1 MTDTKEPKEPKETPN
16 PSELA
21 KVYDAKSVEKH
32 WYQTWMKSGY
42 FKASSKSRK
51 KPYTIVIPPPN
62 ITGILHMGHALNNTL
77 QDILIRY
84 KRMSG
89 YEALWM
95 PGTDHA
101 GIATQN
107 VVEKS
112 LREENLSRHLLGR
125 EKFLERVWKW
135 REKYGNTIIR
145 QLQRMGS
152 SCDWERTRFTMDEG
166 LSEAV
171 REVFVRLYEKGLIY
185 RGKYIINWCPRCQ
198 TALSDEEV
206 QHKDVTGH
214 LYYLKYAIEDTDQHV
229 TIATTRPETMLGDT
243 AIGYNPEDERYKHL
257 EGKIAILPLLNRRL
271 RIIQDKDID
280 PKFGSGALKITPA
293 HDPVDFN
300 LAQKHGLELINV
312 MNPDGTLN
320 EHAGPYQ
327 GLDRFEAR
335 RKIIAELEDRRIL
348 LETKEHVH
356 AIGHCYRC
364 QTVVEPYLSL
374 QWFVHMKPLAKP
386 AIAAV
391 KDGKTTFTPKRWT
404 KVYLDWMNNI
414 KDWCISR
421 QIWWGHRIP
430 VWYCQT
436 CRTPEILK
444 HVDEFAGKKIN
455 IGTKLY
461 TEPGMMVSRQTPKA
475 CKACGGTDLI
485 QDSDVL
491 DTWFSSWLWPF
502 STLGWPKE
510 NKDLKFFYPTAT
522 LVTGYEIIF
531 FWVARMM
538 MAGHEFMKKEPF
550 KEVYI
555 HGIVRD
561 ENGAKMS
568 KSLGNAVDPLGIID
582 EYGADALRYAII
594 SITSEGQD
602 VYASKE
608 KFEVGRNFANKIW
621 NAARFALIN
630 LENRA
635 VEPKAPKTGALSPID
650 LWILSRLNQTI
661 QEVTE
666 SLNRSRFNEA
676 ASNLYDFFWHQFC
689 DWYLELAKPNIKSK
703 ETQWVLY
710 TVLDNSLRLLHP
722 FMPFI
727 TEEIWQKIPHKG
739 DSIMLSAWPK
749 ANKRLINKKIESEV
763 QLVIGEIQ
771 AIRNVRSA
779 WQINPKEL
787 VSVAVKTARDKE
799 LKILKNY
806 STHVVQMARISSL
819 QLGKNIT
826 RPKESAVANIGR
838 VETYVV
844 LSGLVD
850 IQVERQRIESAL
862 SDVEKMIR
870 GLEGRLANEEFVKK
884 APKDIVE
891 KERKR
896 AEELENRKK
905 RLEENLKTLSE

>member
-1 MTDTKEPKEPKETPN
+1 MSNPASQEVSKVYEPKHI
-16 PSELA
+16 
-21 KVYDAKSVEKH
+21 EKA
-32 WYQTWMKSGY
+32 WYQTWMKKGY
-42 FKASSKSRK
+42 FKASSASKK
-51 KPYTIVIPPPN
+51 KPFTIVIPPPN
-62 ITGILHMGHALNNTL
+62 VTGSLHMGHALNNTL

-84 KRMSG
+84 KRMAG
-89 YEALWM
+89 FEALWM

-112 LREENLSRHLLGR
+112 LKEEGLTRHTLGR
-125 EKFLERVWKW
+125 EAFLERVWKW

-145 QLQRMGS
+145 QLHRLGC
-152 SCDWERTRFTMDEG
+152 SCDWDRTRFTMDEG
-166 LSEAV
+166 LSRAV
-171 REVFVRLYEKGLIY
+171 REVFVRLHEKGLIY

-214 LYYLKYAIEDTDQHV
+214 LYYLKYAIEGSDQHL
-229 TIATTRPETMLGDT
+229 TIATTRPETLLGDT
-243 AIGYNPEDERYKHL
+243 AVGFHPDDERYRHL
-257 EGKIAILPLLNRRL
+257 EGKTAILPLLNRRL
-271 RIIQDKDID
+271 RIIRDESID
-280 PKFGSGALKITPA
+280 PQFGSGALKITPA

-300 LAQKHGLELINV
+300 LALKHGLEPLNI

-320 EHAGPYQ
+320 ENAGPYK

-356 AIGHCYRC
+356 SIGHCYRC
-364 QTVVEPYLSL
+364 QTVVEPILSL

-391 KDGKTTFTPKRWT
+391 RQGDTEFVPKRWT

-414 KDWCISR
+414 KDWCVSR

-430 VWYCQT
+430 VWYCQD
-436 CRTPEILK
+436 CRGPEILK
-444 HVDEFAGKKIN
+444 EIEAKAGSRHAGKF
-455 IGTKLY
+455 Y
-461 TEPGMMVSRQTPKA
+461 SEPGMIVSRETPQSCPG
-475 CKACGGTDLI
+475 CKGTRLV
-485 QDSDVL
+485 QDPDVL

-502 STLGWPKE
+502 STLGWPDK
-510 NKDLKFFYPTAT
+510 NKDLKFFYPTSS

-538 MAGHEFMKKEPF
+538 MAGHEFMGKEPF
-550 KEVYI
+550 REVYI

-561 ENGAKMS
+561 ETGAKMS
-568 KSLGNAVDPLGIID
+568 KSLGNAVDPIHIID
-582 EYGADALRYAII
+582 EYGADALRFAII

-602 VYASKE
+602 VFASKE

-621 NAARFALIN
+621 NASRFALMNIDPK
-630 LENRA
+630 A
-635 VEPKAPKTGALSPID
+635 VPVKAPKTAALNPMD
-650 LWILSRLNQTI
+650 RWILSRLHQTI
-661 QEVTE
+661 GFVTE
-666 SLNRSRFNEA
+666 SLERRRFNEA
-676 ASNLYDFFWHQFC
+676 VSTLYDFFWHQFC
-689 DWYLELAKPNIKSK
+689 DWYLELAKPNIRSK
-703 ETQWVLY
+703 ETQWTLC
-710 TVLDNSLRLLHP
+710 TVFERTLKLLHP

-727 TEEIWQKIPHKG
+727 TEEIWQKFPHEG
-739 DSIMLSAWPK
+739 ESIMISPWPQQD
-749 ANKRLINKKIESEV
+749 KKTIDKKLESELE
-763 QLVIGEIQ
+763 LVIGEIQ

-779 WQINPKEL
+779 WQINPKE
-787 VSVAVKTARDKE
+787 SVTVAIKTTRDRE
-799 LKILKNY
+799 MKILREH
-806 STHVVQMARISSL
+806 STTIVQMAKVSSL
-819 QLGKNIT
+819 QIGKNIT

-850 IQVERQRIESAL
+850 IQVERQRIQAAL

-870 GLEGRLANEEFVKK
+870 GLEGRLANQEFLQK
-884 APKDIVE
+884 APKDIVD
-891 KERKR
+891 KERRK
-896 AEELENRKK
+896 AEELDNRRK

>member
-1 MTDTKEPKEPKETPN
+1 MSSPQPKE
-16 PSELA
+16 ELA
-21 KVYDAKSVEKH
+21 KVYNPKLVEKN
-32 WYQTWMKSGY
+32 WYGVWMKKG
-42 FKASSKSRK
+42 FFTASAKTKK
-51 KPYTIVIPPPN
+51 KPYAIMIPPPN
-62 ITGILHMGHALNNTL
+62 VTGILHMGHALNNTL

-112 LREENLSRHLLGR
+112 LREEGLSRDALGR

-145 QLQRMGS
+145 QLQRLGC
-152 SCDWERTRFTMDEG
+152 SCDWNRTRFTMDEG

-171 REVFVRLYEKGLIY
+171 REVFVRLYEKGLVY

-206 QHKDVTGH
+206 QHKDITGH
-214 LYYLKYAIEDTDQHV
+214 LYYLKYTIEGSDQHV

-243 AIGYNPEDERYKHL
+243 AIGYNPSDERYQHL
-257 EGKIAILPLLNRRL
+257 KGKTAILPLLGRKL
-271 RIIQDKDID
+271 TIIQDDQID
-280 PKFGSGALKITPA
+280 PKFGTGALKITPA
-293 HDPVDFN
+293 HDPVDFV
-300 LAQKHGLELINV
+300 LAEKHHLEFINIL
-312 MNPDGTLN
+312 NPDGTLN
-320 EHAGPYQ
+320 AAAGPYQ

-335 RKIIAELEDRRIL
+335 RKIISELEDRRIL

-356 AIGHCYRC
+356 AVGHCYRC
-364 QTVVEPYLSL
+364 QTIVEPYLSP
-374 QWFVHMKPLAKP
+374 QWFVHMKPLARP

-391 KDGKTTFTPKRWT
+391 REGRTSFTPKRWT
-404 KVYLDWMNNI
+404 KVYLEWMTHI
-414 KDWCISR
+414 KDWCVSR

-430 VWYCQT
+430 VWYCPP
-436 CRTPEILK
+436 CRSKDSEKLNAKQDKPHFIP
-444 HVDEFAGKKIN
+444 GSKI
-455 IGTKLY
+455 Y
-461 TEPGMMVSRQTPKA
+461 TEPGMIVSREAPKK
-475 CKACGGTDLI
+475 CPCCGNVDLI
-485 QDSDVL
+485 QDADVL

-502 STLGWPKE
+502 STLGWPQK
-510 NKDLKFFYPTAT
+510 NKDLQFFYPTSC

-538 MAGHEFMKKEPF
+538 MAGIEFMGKEPF

-561 ENGAKMS
+561 ETGAKMS
-568 KSLGNAVDPLGIID
+568 KSLGNAVDPLDIID
-582 EYGADALRYAII
+582 EYGADALRYGII

-621 NAARFALIN
+621 NAARFVLMN
-630 LENRA
+630 LNQRPA
-635 VEPKAPKTGALSPID
+635 SHPPAPKLSSLNAID
-650 LWILSRLNQTI
+650 RWILSRLHHTI
-661 QEVTE
+661 LYVTE
-666 SLNRSRFNEA
+666 SLDRLRFNEA
-676 ASNLYDFFWHQFC
+676 VSTLYDFFWHQFC
-689 DWYLELAKPNIKSK
+689 DWYLEFAKPNIRSK
-703 ETQWVLY
+703 ETQWVLC

-727 TEEIWQKIPHKG
+727 TEEVWQKIPH
-739 DSIMLSAWPK
+739 DAAVSIMMSDWPK
-749 ANKRLINKKIESEV
+749 VNQKWIDKKIEGEV
-763 QLVIGEIQ
+763 ELVISEIQ

-779 WQINPKEL
+779 WQINPKDL
-787 VSVAVKTARDKE
+787 VAVSVKTGREKE
-799 LKILKNY
+799 MQVLKNY
-806 STHVVQMARISSL
+806 SATIVQMAKISSL
-819 QLGKNIT
+819 QIGKNVK

-844 LSGLVD
+844 LSDLID

-870 GLEGRLANEEFVKK
+870 GLEGRLKNEEFLKK
-884 APKDIVE
+884 APEAIVQ
-891 KERKR
+891 KERQR

-905 RLEENLKTLSE
+905 RLEENLKTLAE

>member
-1 MTDTKEPKEPKETPN
+1 MKPDPLEELSKAYNPK
-16 PSELA
+16 L
-21 KVYDAKSVEKH
+21 VEKS
-32 WYQTWMKSGY
+32 WYQLWMKSGS
-42 FKASSKSRK
+42 FKASSRTRK

-84 KRMSG
+84 KRMRGFES
-89 YEALWM
+89 LWM

-112 LREENLSRHLLGR
+112 LKEEGLTRHTLGR

-145 QLQRMGS
+145 QLQRLGC
-152 SCDWERTRFTMDEG
+152 SCDWDRTRFTMDEG
-166 LSEAV
+166 LSHAV

-206 QHKDVTGH
+206 QHKEITGH
-214 LYYLKYAIEDTDQHV
+214 LYFLKYPIEGTQEHL
-229 TIATTRPETMLGDT
+229 TIATTRPETLLGDT
-243 AIGYNPEDERYKHL
+243 AVGFHPSDERYRHL
-257 EGKIAILPLLNRRL
+257 EGKTAILPLLNRKL
-271 RIIQDKDID
+271 KIIKDAQID
-280 PKFGSGALKITPA
+280 PKFGTGALKITPA

-300 LAQKHGLELINV
+300 LAQKHGLEAINIL
-312 MNPDGTLN
+312 NPDGTLN
-320 EHAGPYQ
+320 DAAGPYK

-348 LETKEHVH
+348 LETKEHIHSV
-356 AIGHCYRC
+356 GHCYRC

-391 KDGKTTFTPKRWT
+391 KEHRTVFIPKRWT
-404 KVYLDWMNNI
+404 KVYLDWMTNI
-414 KDWCISR
+414 KDWCVSR

-430 VWYCQT
+430 VWFCSV
-436 CRTPEILK
+436 CRSQQPAEDNSCYVIGS
-444 HVDEFAGKKIN
+444 GK
-455 IGTKLY
+455 Y
-461 TEPGMMVSRQTPKA
+461 TEPGMIVSRDAPTKCP
-475 CKACGGTDLI
+475 ACGNVDLI
-485 QDSDVL
+485 QDPDVL

-502 STLGWPKE
+502 STLGWPEK
-510 NKDLKFFYPTAT
+510 NKDLQFFYPTSC

-538 MAGHEFMKKEPF
+538 MAGLEFMGKEPF

-561 ENGAKMS
+561 ESGAKMS
-568 KSLGNAVDPLGIID
+568 KSLGNAVDPIQIID
-582 EYGADALRYAII
+582 EYGADALRFAII
-594 SITSEGQD
+594 SITAEGQD

-621 NAARFALIN
+621 NASRFVLMHLKLKPEDLKKTPKPTSLNLID
-630 LENRA
+630 R
-635 VEPKAPKTGALSPID
+635 
-650 LWILSRLNQTI
+650 WILSRLNQTI
-661 QEVTE
+661 VDVTDCLE
-666 SLNRSRFNEA
+666 RLRFNQA
-676 ASNLYDFFWHQFC
+676 ASTLYDFFWHEFC
-689 DWYLELAKPNIKSK
+689 DWYLELAKSHIDSK
-703 ETQWVLY
+703 ETQWVLHN
-710 TVLDNSLRLLHP
+710 VLDNALRLLHP
-722 FMPFI
+722 FMPFV
-727 TEEIWQKIPHKG
+727 TEEIWKKIPHEG
-739 DSIMLSAWPK
+739 DSLMVSKWPMVDK
-749 ANKRLINKKIESEV
+749 KRLNRKVESEV
-763 QLVIGEIQ
+763 NLIITEIQ

-787 VSVAVKTARDKE
+787 VTVAIKAIRDKE
-799 LKILKNY
+799 LRVLKNY
-806 STHVVQMARISSL
+806 STTIVQMAKVSSL
-819 QLGKNIT
+819 QIGKQIT

-844 LSGLVD
+844 LSGLID
-850 IQVERQRIESAL
+850 IQMERQRIESAL
-862 SDVEKMIR
+862 GDVEKMIR
-870 GLEGRLANEEFVKK
+870 GLETRLQNQDFLKK
-884 APKDIVE
+884 APKEVVDR
-891 KERKR
+891 ERSR
-896 AEELENRKK
+896 IEELADRKK
-905 RLEENLKTLSE
+905 RLEANLQTLSQ